1 MAPTRRAV
9 RKERQLGFQK
19 FYTLELSVSLFW
31 LITICAVIGTSFAVV
46 AAPSRA
52 LLLIVSTAL
61 CVLFVRIAL
70 EVTAVLFQI
79 HARLDELCEQGRRAE
94 VAATAEAERARV
106 AERLAIER
114 AKAQA
119 PKA

>member
-1 MAPTRRAV
+1 MAPTKRAV
-9 RKERQLGFQK
+9 RKERQLGFQR
-19 FYTLELSVSLFW
+19 FYTLELSVLLFW
-31 LITICAVIGTSFAVV
+31 FFTVCAVVGTSFAVV
-46 AAPSRA
+46 ASPSRA
-52 LLLIVSTAL
+52 EFLIVSAAL
-61 CVLFVRIAL
+61 GVLFVRIVL

-94 VAATAEAERARV
+94 AAAAAEADRARV

-114 AKAQA
+114 AKAQT